1 MSQPIAISAMRFA
14 GPVAATPQAQPVS
27 RPVAEPIAVEH
38 LPIARPIVEPV
49 ATAPQAP
56 PAIMHPLIWRIPL
69 PILPISLPL
78 ASTRNG
84 NLFTDRNN
92 PYLHWYLP
100 QFALAADVD
109 LSFIFAASQTSQQSD
124 GTPFNAV
131 NLAFSL
137 AKSMP
142 SDASQFAQANP
153 SAILK
158 EIPLENLA
166 ASLAS
171 PYTDAQGNQAVRSF
185 AASAVTVQSDGSYL
199 IQFQGSILGD
209 AVVALYQDLR
219 LFGKSSLKLTAS
231 FSTWAPPGAPA
242 PPLGLKVTALSFQN
256 TAVMSSALRNAA
268 IEAPQP
274 AAAPAAATPLV
285 ERAQPEI
292 LFRPLPPPPHPYDP
306 PVLDPPPP
314 PQLVVASQ
322 PFELD
327 LPIGLKYNADGYQLQ
342 YTITTLSS
350 PSRIILSVAD
360 LNGFNAPQSQYVE
373 LKELGNINAKYPS
386 ISRAYIGVLSK
397 IIVLIPQRYSILRS
411 KSGCSASCLA
421 RVDSS
426 PSSTSQ
432 CAFEFSFVLGPEINR
447 VELAQFQNDVAAVTD
462 LHGYSVTFPTLLKDT
477 PASTLQTSFAS
488 TASFS
493 AGSDPHTFAL
503 TVTVQDNG
511 PATPAV
517 ADANLFI
524 LRLTAQTGTDLI
536 GSLSLKLDDGFTDP
550 VLSTV
555 DLNFAHTT
563 GSDELA
569 CDFDPTVPAFNLS
582 NLSPLDLNLQE
593 YALVQGST
601 VTLSSNGFVLPGRT
615 GKALPAPANSTG
627 MSLIAAA
634 QLALPTPMTMASV
647 PNYLNFQTVDVQ
659 QTRYMIAIDA
669 TGVDWKSVTSVAVS
683 VTFPT
688 LTSIA
693 PMSFTLGPVLQS
705 SSQSVLVPL
714 VNALSTLPGSLDI
727 TVNFTDTSKPAVE
740 FTLTNDFVSQPVM
753 TLLQTQIAAQLST
766 QPTQ

>member
-1 MSQPIAISAMRFA
+1 MTQPIAISAMRFA
-14 GPVAATPQAQPVS
+14 GPVAATPQAQSVS
-27 RPVAEPIAVEH
+27 RPVAEPVAAEPMLIAH
-38 LPIARPIVEPV
+38 PIVEPI
-49 ATAPQAP
+49 ATTPQVSP
-56 PAIMHPLIWRIPL
+56 IIMRPLIWRIPF
-69 PILPISLPL
+69 PILPMSLPL

-84 NLFTDRNN
+84 NLFTDRNDPN
-92 PYLHWYLP
+92 LHWYLP

-109 LSFIFAASQTSQQSD
+109 STFVFAASQTSQQSD
-124 GTPFNAV
+124 GTPFNTV

-137 AKSMP
+137 TKSMP

-153 SAILK
+153 AATLR
-158 EIPLENLA
+158 EIPLQSLA
-166 ASLAS
+166 AVLSS
-171 PYTDAQGNQAVRSF
+171 PYTDPQGNQAVRSF
-185 AASAVTVQSDGSYL
+185 TASAVNAQNDGSYL
-199 IQFQGSILGD
+199 VEFQGSILGD
-209 AVVALYQDLR
+209 AVVAVYQDLR
-219 LFGKSSLKLTAS
+219 LFGKSTLKLTAS
-231 FSTWAPPGAPA
+231 FSTWSSPGAPA
-242 PPLGLKVTALSFQN
+242 PPSGLRVTALSFEN
-256 TAVMSSALRNAA
+256 VSAVSPMMRSTVM
-268 IEAPQP
+268 EAPESTP
-274 AAAPAAATPLV
+274 AAAPGAIRIFP
-285 ERAQPEI
+285 PI
-292 LFRPLPPPPHPYDP
+292 LPRPVPLPPA
-306 PVLDPPPP
+306 PPPP
-314 PQLVVASQ
+314 PPTQLVVASQ
-322 PFELD
+322 PFEQD
-327 LPIGLKYNADGYQLQ
+327 LPVGLKYNADGYQLQ
-342 YTITTLSS
+342 YTVTTLSS
-350 PSRIILSVAD
+350 PSRVILSVAD

-386 ISRAYIGVLSK
+386 ISQAYIGVLSRN
-397 IIVLIPQRYSILRS
+397 IVLIPQRYSILRS

-432 CAFEFSFVLGPEINR
+432 CAFEFSFALGPEINR

-462 LHGYSVTFPTLLKDT
+462 LHGYSITFPTLLKDT
-477 PASTLQTSFAS
+477 PESTLQTSFAS

-517 ADANLFI
+517 ANANLFI

-563 GSDELA
+563 GTDELTS
-569 CDFDPTVPAFNLS
+569 DLDPTVPAFNLS

-593 YALVQGST
+593 YALVQGSN
-601 VTLSSNGFVLPGRT
+601 VTMSSSGFILPGRT
-615 GKALPAPANSTG
+615 GKALPAPANNTG
-627 MSLIAAA
+627 MSLVAAA
-634 QLALPTPMTMASV
+634 QLALPTPLTMASV

-669 TGVDWKSVTSVAVS
+669 TGVDWNIVTSVAVT

-693 PMSFTLGPVLQS
+693 PMSFTLGRVLQS
-705 SSQSVLVPL
+705 NSQSVLVPL
-714 VNALSTLPGSLDI
+714 VNALSTLPGSLD
-727 TVNFTDTSKPAVE
+727 VVANFTDTTKPTVE

-753 TLLQTQIAAQLST
+753 TLLQTQITAQLPA
-766 QPTQ
+766 QPTP